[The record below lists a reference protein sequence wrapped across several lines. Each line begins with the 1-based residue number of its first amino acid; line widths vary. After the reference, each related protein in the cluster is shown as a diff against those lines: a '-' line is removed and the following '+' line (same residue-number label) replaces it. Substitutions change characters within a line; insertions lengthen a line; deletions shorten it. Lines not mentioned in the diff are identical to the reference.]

1 MLIFASKLGNKT
13 RPSGYL
19 ETIKHKTMKEQV
31 LNFGTFNN
39 WKGYIDMYFSQKD
52 IRKIAKEL
60 GVKFSEIKEMTIIDV
75 YKLYN

>member
-1 MLIFASKLGNKT
+1 
-13 RPSGYL
+13 
-19 ETIKHKTMKEQV
+19 MKEQV

-60 GVKFSEIKEMTIIDV
+60 GIKFSKIKEMTIIDV
-75 YKLYN
+75 YKLYNK